1 MGAVIDRAVV
11 VVAVLIGIMSMV
23 DTLALSV
30 RTSGAMTRRL
40 ALALS
45 LFNLLVVFSRVSN
58 LIQAP
63 IVGNMADKTVVA
75 DPMLHQ
81 QLIGLLLCK
90 IHVIIVAT
98 SIGTIIGGLLT
109 PSFVRIFSRMISLF
123 EEVKTLPRMAWAL
136 MNPRRSFGFLRHL
149 TRPFGPRLPG
159 YFRGLRRIP
168 VDFLVF
174 QVLVTAFYTVG
185 VLSTIYAAALEPGL
199 RATAV
204 TLSGIVNGIAT
215 LLLFILVDPPG
226 AMITDQCINQKRPL
240 EDVKVMN
247 LYLVIARFLGT
258 VLAQFIIVATAYLVL
273 WAAGIV
279 NRIF

>member
-1 MGAVIDRAVV
+1 MGVVIDRAVV
-11 VVAVLIGIMSMV
+11 VVAVLIGIMSMI
-23 DTLALSV
+23 DTLSLSV
-30 RTSGAMTRRL
+30 RTSGALTRRL
-40 ALALS
+40 AMALS
-45 LFNLLVVFSRVSN
+45 LFNLLVVFARLSN

-63 IVGNMADKTVVA
+63 IVGNMADKTVVP
-75 DPMLHQ
+75 DPVLHQ
-81 QLIGLLLCK
+81 QLRDLLLLK
-90 IHVIIVAT
+90 IHVIIAAT
-98 SIGTIIGGLLT
+98 SIGTVVGGLLT
-109 PSFVRIFSRMISLF
+109 PSFVRIFSRMIFLF
-123 EEVKTLPRMAWAL
+123 EEVKTLPRMAWTL
-136 MNPRRSFGFLRHL
+136 MNPRRLFGFCGYLVW
-149 TRPFGPRLPG
+149 PFSPRLWG

-168 VDFLVF
+168 MDFLIF

-215 LLLFILVDPPG
+215 VLLFILVDPPG
-226 AMITDQCINQKRPL
+226 AMITDQCINEVRPM

-258 VLAQFIIVATAYLVL
+258 VLAQFIIIATAYLVL

-279 NRIF
+279 NAIF

>member
-1 MGAVIDRAVV
+1 MGGVIDRAVV
-11 VVAVLIGIMSMV
+11 VVAVLIGIMAMI
-23 DTLALSV
+23 DTLSLSV
-30 RTSGAMTRRL
+30 RTSGALVRRL
-40 ALALS
+40 AMALS
-45 LFNLLVVFSRVSN
+45 LFNLLVVIGRVSN

-63 IVGNMADKTVVA
+63 IVGNMVDKTVVP
-75 DPMLHQ
+75 DPLLHQ
-81 QLIGLLLCK
+81 HLVHLLLLK
-90 IHVIIVAT
+90 IHVIILAT

-109 PSFVRIFSRMISLF
+109 PSFVRIFSRMIYLF
-123 EEVKTLPRMAWAL
+123 EEVKTLPRVAWML
-136 MNPRRSFGFLRHL
+136 LNPRRLFSFFSYL
-149 TRPFGPRLPG
+149 TWPFSKRLWG
-159 YFRGLRRIP
+159 YFLGLPRIP
-168 VDFLVF
+168 ADFLVF

-185 VLSTIYAAALEPGL
+185 VLSTIYAAALEPNL

-215 LLLFILVDPPG
+215 VLLFILVDPPG
-226 AMITDQCINQKRPL
+226 ALITDQCINGVRPI

-258 VLAQFIIVATAYLVL
+258 IVAQFIIIATAYLVL